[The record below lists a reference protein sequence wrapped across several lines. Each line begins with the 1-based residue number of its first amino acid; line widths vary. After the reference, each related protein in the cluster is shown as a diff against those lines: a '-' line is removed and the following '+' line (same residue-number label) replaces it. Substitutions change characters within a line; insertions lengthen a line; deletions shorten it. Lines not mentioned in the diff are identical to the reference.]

1 MEPHFRH
8 EARPKEFNLLKFC
21 LSDVFVEGLATAK
34 KAYEISKSLDFGWDF
49 EISELIS
56 GFRERFRD
64 FVLDFKISGKISRF
78 RVRFQDFSKI
88 SRKISRFRV
97 RFPDFRQDF

>member
-1 MEPHFRH
+1 MVLIELARIARAKISEP
-8 EARPKEFNLLKFC
+8 RPLLRVTTAIFI
-21 LSDVFVEGLATAK
+21 EGLATAK

-78 RVRFQDFSKI
+78 RVISVRFRGRFQDFG
-88 SRKISRFRV
+88 
-97 RFPDFRQDF
+97 

>member
-1 MEPHFRH
+1 MF
-8 EARPKEFNLLKFC
+8 
-21 LSDVFVEGLATAK
+21 LSLPFQAEGLATAK
-34 KAYEISKSLDFGWDF
+34 KAYEISKSLDFRWDF

-78 RVRFQDFSKI
+78 GVRFQDFSKI
-88 SRKISRFRV
+88 SRKIS
-97 RFPDFRQDF
+97 